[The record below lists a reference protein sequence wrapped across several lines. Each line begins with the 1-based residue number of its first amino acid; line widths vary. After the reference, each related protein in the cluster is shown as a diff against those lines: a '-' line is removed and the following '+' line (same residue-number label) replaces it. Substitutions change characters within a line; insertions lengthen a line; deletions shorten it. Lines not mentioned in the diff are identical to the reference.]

1 VRPIGIPPKL
11 AAVGFFSPVYDG
23 AIDFEAIP
31 DDFAE
36 RIARRVRTGLLV
48 PGRRGRANYVVQK
61 QAPDA
66 ISFAAKGFWTAY
78 NVGLNNVEL
87 QLEGKRILYHG
98 SFRRWTLYAVI
109 HGFVIALVILIGI
122 LVLPESRNEISRTPG
137 GWPFVGALLVF
148 FGLAWPWLLVALQRR
163 FVPRALE
170 RIVRESLAA

>member
-1 VRPIGIPPKL
+1 
-11 AAVGFFSPVYDG
+11 VGFFSPVYDG

-48 PGRRGRANYVVQK
+48 PGRRSRANYVVQN

-66 ISFAAKGFWTAY
+66 ISFSARGFWTAY
-78 NVGLNNVEL
+78 NVGLNDVEL
-87 QLEGKRILYHG
+87 RREGVKRIVFHG
-98 SFRRWTLYAVI
+98 SFSRWTMYAVV
-109 HGFVIALVILIGI
+109 HGLVIALVVLVGI
-122 LVLPESRNEISRTPG
+122 LVLPGPRDEISRTPA